1 MKLWAMFALA
11 GMAGVLGGGRI
22 LSGPLEDLL
31 PDAGTH
37 GAWYASRAAGLA
49 AYLCV
54 WLGLA
59 GGLLMSSAWFDGI
72 IGRARLLAVHQTAS
86 LAGVVLG
93 LAHGL
98 VLMPDGWTDFGV
110 ADILVPFVSY
120 YKPALSG
127 LGTVSFY
134 MFAIVTF
141 SFWARGQIGV
151 QTWKKVHYT
160 AFVAY
165 VAALWHGVRI
175 GSDAGELWVLGI
187 YIATSMT
194 IVTGLVVRMTYTR
207 PVRRKPA
214 PPQVVTA

>member
-72 IGRARLLAVHQTAS
+72 IGRARLLAIHQTAS

-98 VLMPDGWTDFGV
+98 VLIPDGWTDFGV

-120 YKPALSG
+120 YRPGRRRSYGKDCGTRPAVAESAAGTRGDQRRKRLRSATKTLVPVRSGEPPARSIVTTALS
-127 LGTVSFY
+127 
-134 MFAIVTF
+134 
-141 SFWARGQIGV
+141 
-151 QTWKKVHYT
+151 
-160 AFVAY
+160 
-165 VAALWHGVRI
+165 
-175 GSDAGELWVLGI
+175 
-187 YIATSMT
+187 
-194 IVTGLVVRMTYTR
+194 
-207 PVRRKPA
+207 
-214 PPQVVTA
+214 